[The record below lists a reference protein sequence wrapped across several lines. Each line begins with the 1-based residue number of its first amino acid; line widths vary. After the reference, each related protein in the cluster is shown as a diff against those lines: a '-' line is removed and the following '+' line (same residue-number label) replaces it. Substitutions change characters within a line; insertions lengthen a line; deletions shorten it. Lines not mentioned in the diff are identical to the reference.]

1 MKREQLL
8 KLNEKRKGIE
18 SAGDSTLYKDDT
30 KNERFEYL
38 VEEDENFIY
47 YTAIYRMRK
56 DGRWTRKKLEKEK
69 AMQKSPLTDKLQEL
83 GRESRKEIREE
94 KGKGCF
100 NTIDKIQLK
109 DK

>member
-1 MKREQLL
+1 MLL
-8 KLNEKRKGIE
+8 SADKNRKAIE
-18 SAGDSTLYKDDT
+18 CTVDSTLYKDDT

-47 YTAIYRMRK
+47 YTAIYRMK
-56 DGRWTRKKLEKEK
+56 KNGRWTRKKLEKEK
-69 AMQKSPLTDKLQEL
+69 AKQKSPLTDKLQEL
-83 GRESRKEIREE
+83 GRDSRKELREE

>member
-1 MKREQLL
+1 MLL
-8 KLNEKRKGIE
+8 STDKNRKAIE
-18 SAGDSTLYKDDT
+18 CAVDSTLYKDDT

-47 YTAIYRMRK
+47 YTAIYRMK
-56 DGRWTRKKLEKEK
+56 KNGRWTRKKLEKEK
-69 AMQKSPLTDKLQEL
+69 AKQKSPLTDKLQEL
-83 GRESRKEIREE
+83 GRDSRKELREE